1 MSQQNQRTTR
11 SATRSAV
18 GGVTIHTSQPP
29 RRSGDEWHNWY
40 EWHELEPDL
49 LAVVAAKCEDAL
61 SLTRFTQVCTSWR
74 DAGRADALW
83 KPLLEAR
90 FPRATKIM
98 SLLPEPVASYKNFY
112 RTQFAAEFPPR
123 HRQACELDD
132 FIFTV
137 ELVELGGRLPPWET
151 KKPGAR
157 KIVESWT
164 GRLVEDVDQ
173 SIGNQPIFR
182 VPFKWGAWMDSWDF
196 PAGPQEQKTKSM
208 RLDIFVSRCI
218 NGHHRTVPMFESTEL
233 DGEGDGHGLMM
244 WLHGQAL
251 EYERGDELIFQYSEY
266 DGAQD
271 YMVHPELAIDLL
283 NYNEP
288 GNVEL
293 DGTGTKHEIRLRF
306 EVYIFDSLSD
316 RMRRDTLLRYLE
328 FGLPWSSA
336 K

>member
-83 KPLLEAR
+83 KPLLVAR

-98 SLLPEPVASYKNFY
+98 GILQQPVASYKSFY
-112 RTQFAAEFPPR
+112 RDQLDAESPPPDPVR
-123 HRQACELDD
+123 RAPTRQLSDYVFTIELA
-132 FIFTV
+132 
-137 ELVELGGRLPPWET
+137 EKEKGC
-151 KKPGAR
+151 KR

-164 GRLVEDVDQ
+164 GRLEQ
-173 SIGNQPIFR
+173 TNNLGSYR
-182 VPFKWGAWMDSWDF
+182 VPLKWGAWMESWEDRNS
-196 PAGPQEQKTKSM
+196 TM
-208 RLDIFVSRCI
+208 RLEVFASRCI
-218 NGHHRTVPMFESTEL
+218 NGQYRTLSMFQSEHCP
-233 DGEGDGHGLMM
+233 DGDGGADSLF
-244 WLHGQAL
+244 LFSQCL
-251 EYERGDELIFQYSEY
+251 RYDRSDDLIFGTDDNYIEP
-266 DGAQD
+266 
-271 YMVHPELAIDLL
+271 MVSFDLL
-283 NYNEP
+283 HYNEDIQ
-288 GNVEL
+288 GRV
-293 DGTGTKHEIRLRF
+293 TGTMDEIALLF
-306 EVYIFDSLSD
+306 EVYYPFGHFDI
-316 RMRRDTLLRYLE
+316 MTNEILLRYLE